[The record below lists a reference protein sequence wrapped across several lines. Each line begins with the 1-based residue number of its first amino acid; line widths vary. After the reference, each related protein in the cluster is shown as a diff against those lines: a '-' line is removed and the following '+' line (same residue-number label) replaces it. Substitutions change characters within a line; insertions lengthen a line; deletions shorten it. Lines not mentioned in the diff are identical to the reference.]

1 MTESKT
7 VSAPGNQDMRA
18 SPRYV
23 ACWRAIAMAPGMEPV
38 QVKTRDISMT
48 GLSIVSEK
56 KLKDVGEKIV
66 IRVIVPKG
74 GLVRE
79 SISFDIPCT
88 AVYSFISGDLIIYGM
103 KVLVADN
110 PIAPIVAAL
119 EKRSAGSL

>member
-1 MTESKT
+1 MTESKNDS
-7 VSAPGNQDMRA
+7 SAGNQDQRA

-38 QVKTRDISMT
+38 YVKTRDVSMT

-56 KLKDVGEKIV
+56 KLKEVGEKII

-74 GLVRE
+74 SLLKE
-79 SISFDIPCT
+79 SISFDIPCA
-88 AVYSFISGDLIIYGM
+88 AVYTFISGDLIIYGM
-103 KVLVADN
+103 KVLVTDN
-110 PIAPIVAAL
+110 PIAPIISAL